1 MHFAMSKE
9 SVFENEILK
18 ASIDMR
24 LQRLL
29 KHVVMATFLSR
40 VPPSIYR

>member
-18 ASIDMR
+18 ASIDIWDFR
-24 LQRLL
+24 D
-29 KHVVMATFLSR
+29 FLNM
-40 VPPSIYR
+40 